1 MTEFST
7 ILNNS
12 SKNPSLF
19 VIKGDLF
26 ATKGDPSATKGSSS
40 ITKRDHFAT
49 KGSPSITKG
58 DHSVTKGS
66 SSITTG
72 DPFTAKAYPL
82 ITINKNV
89 IMKTFLL
96 ICIVTLS
103 TVEASLCFSQENFSC
118 KHFKQTSLQKDI
130 LPSPEGE
137 GLGDEVALADSLRSD
152 TINILKYTINLQITD
167 FTAPDTI
174 KGNTQV
180 LFAPKI
186 NNVNTLSLD
195 LLRMTIDSVEIN
207 NSNLSYSYNDT
218 LLIINLP
225 LAHNIGDTSVVTV
238 YYRGDPVMDASGWG
252 GWYNQSGYAFNLG
265 VGFAA
270 DPHNYGRVWFPCFDN
285 FVERSKYEFNIKTN
299 GGKIAYCNGALTKDT
314 TDANGFRTRTW
325 VMNEEI
331 PTYLAS
337 VAVAAYTQVNKTF
350 TGINGN
356 VPVVLAAVPAD
367 TTNVKN
373 SFINLQGAFN
383 AYENRYGPYMWNKV
397 GYSMV
402 PFGSGAMEHAS
413 NIAYPRA
420 LANGSLTYENIMAHE
435 FSHHWWGDLV
445 TCSDHGD
452 MWINEGMAT
461 YSEHLF
467 TEWIYG
473 TTAYKNLVRANHEDA
488 VHYLHIRNGGYLP
501 LSPVSHANTYDS
513 YLVYNKGADV
523 AHTMRGYLGDSLFFL
538 GLKYVLANNQ
548 FTDISSADFRDEMT
562 AATGVNMNDY
572 FSGWIFGEGWPQFS
586 IDSFTSV
593 PNGGN
598 YDVTVY
604 IKQRLDNAPNL
615 FNSVPL
621 EITFK
626 DASWNSGVK
635 TIIAS
640 GLTSSATVTI
650 PVNPIFAGV
659 DLNEKINEAITADQ
673 RVIKTAGTFFTT
685 NVNSRMQVVV
695 QNITSGDSAFLFVE
709 HNWVAPDSFKVPNS
723 NYLLAKQRYWKV
735 SGIFPQLF
743 DATATITYD
752 GRTIMSGGGGHL
764 DNQLITATNQ
774 EDSVALLY
782 RPNASYD
789 WSWFPYYTKTIS
801 NPADKYGVVKID
813 SLFLGEYTFAL
824 LKNGVLG
831 VSENENESGI
841 SIYPN
846 PTSGVF
852 VIASEAPPAGR
863 AGKQSQIEVYNMYGE
878 MVLDVSIN
886 QYTNLPAGEVSQ
898 PINLSSQPSGIY
910 FVKEKTSKG
919 VAVKKIVLQK

>member
-1 MTEFST
+1 MKK
-7 ILNNS
+7 IL
-12 SKNPSLF
+12 
-19 VIKGDLF
+19 
-26 ATKGDPSATKGSSS
+26 
-40 ITKRDHFAT
+40 
-49 KGSPSITKG
+49 
-58 DHSVTKGS
+58 
-66 SSITTG
+66 
-72 DPFTAKAYPL
+72 
-82 ITINKNV
+82 
-89 IMKTFLL
+89 LL

-103 TVEASLCFSQENFSC
+103 AVEGSLFCQVNFC
-118 KHFKQTSLQKDI
+118 KQSHQF
-130 LPSPEGE
+130 PSPKGE
-137 GLGDEVALADSLRSD
+137 GRKGEVVFADSLRSD

-180 LFAPKI
+180 LFTPKI
-186 NNVNTLSLD
+186 NNVSTLSLD
-195 LLRMTIDSVEIN
+195 LLKLAVDSVEM
-207 NSNLSYSYNDT
+207 NSANLTYSYNDT

-225 LAHNIGDTSVVTV
+225 AVHNTGDTSVVTV

-299 GGKIAYCNGALTKDT
+299 AGKIAYCNGVLTKDT
-314 TDANGFRTRTW
+314 TDVNGFRTRTW

-331 PTYLAS
+331 PTYLAC
-337 VAVAAYTQVNKTF
+337 VAVAAYTQVNKAF

-367 TTNVKN
+367 TNNVKN

-402 PFGSGAMEHAS
+402 PFGSGAMEHAT

-435 FSHHWWGDLV
+435 FAHHWWGDLV
-445 TCSDHGD
+445 TCETQGD

-467 TEWIYG
+467 KEWIYG
-473 TTAYKNLVRANHEDA
+473 TTTYKNLVRANHEDG
-488 VHYLHIRNGGYLP
+488 VHYLHVRNGGYLP

-548 FTDISSADFRDEMT
+548 FNDINSAKFRDDMSF
-562 AATGVNMNDY
+562 ATGVNMTDY
-572 FSGWIFGEGWPQFS
+572 FNGWIFSEGWPQFS
-586 IDSFTSV
+586 IDSFSSV

-598 YDVTVY
+598 YDVTVH
-604 IKQRLDNAPNL
+604 IKQKLDNAPSL
-615 FNSVPL
+615 FNNVPL

-626 DASWNSGVK
+626 DANWNEAVRTINVSGQN
-635 TIIAS
+635 TI
-640 GLTSSATVTI
+640 ATVTI
-650 PVNPIFAGV
+650 PVNPVFAGV
-659 DLNEKINEAITADQ
+659 DMNEKINEAITSDVRA
-673 RVIKTAGTFFTT
+673 IKTTGTFFGSTA
-685 NVNSRMQVVV
+685 NGRMQVVV
-695 QNITSGDSAFLFVE
+695 QNITPGDSAFLFVE
-709 HNWVAPDSFKVPNS
+709 HNWVAPDSFKIPNP
-723 NYLLAKQRYWKV
+723 NYQLSPQRYWKV
-735 SGIFPQLF
+735 SGMLPQLF

-752 GRTIMSGGGGHL
+752 GRTVMSGGGGYL
-764 DNQLITATNQ
+764 DNQLITSTNL
-774 EDSVALLY
+774 EDSVVLLY
-782 RPNASYD
+782 RLSAAYD

-801 NPADKYGVVKID
+801 NPADKYGIIKID
-813 SLFLGEYTFAL
+813 SLLLGEYTIAL

-831 VSENENESGI
+831 VSENENNIGI
-841 SIYPN
+841 DIYPN
-846 PTSGVF
+846 PTNGIFFITIDNVTLSQF
-852 VIASEAPPAGR
+852 TLSEAE
-863 AGKQSQIEVYNMYGE
+863 GKGQIEAYNIYGE
-878 MVLDVSIN
+878 LVLTLPIN
-886 QYTNLPAGEVSQ
+886 QLTNQ
-898 PINLSSQPSGIY
+898 PINLSSHPNGIY
-910 FVKEKTSKG
+910 FVKVKTPEG
-919 VAVKKIVLQK
+919 VVVKKIMLQK